1 MDLDALYEAVFAA
14 PGDDGPRLVLAD
26 ALQEVGDPRGE
37 FLSLSLQSRRTQ
49 RSERR
54 LAKLLERHRA
64 GFLRGLA
71 PMIMPAHEK
80 WERGF
85 LSEASLLL
93 EGLHVDTPDL
103 ATLEKVEVL
112 YSPAAPLELSSP
124 HMRSLREVTMAPLTA
139 VSALFDAPR
148 PLGIEHVGL
157 SGPGDLNAWLPSFTE
172 TIGQAR
178 SLPKLTRL
186 VLRSSRANFDETD
199 WLWKL
204 PVLGRLR
211 SLEFDGSFRGVPL
224 MNVLP
229 MLRQLE
235 TVPGSVVFSGVGIT
249 MKVRSADG
257 FRSLQV
263 EVEPPS
269 GVMVFA
275 AMLDTLSPDALDDL
289 TVTSTAPLDP
299 ALTGTL
305 RMAAKRLK
313 LTNLS
318 LPSAQSRMKWQV

>member
-1 MDLDALYEAVFAA
+1 MIDALYAAVFAA
-14 PGDDGPRLVLAD
+14 PADDGPRLVLAD
-26 ALQEVGDPRGE
+26 ALQEAGDPRGE
-37 FLSLSLQSRRTQ
+37 FLSLALQPRRTQ

-54 LAKLLERHRA
+54 MGKLLERHRTA
-64 GFLRGLA
+64 FLRGLA
-71 PMIMPAHEK
+71 PMVMPGAEK

-103 ATLEKVEVL
+103 ATLEKVEIL
-112 YSPAAPLELSSP
+112 YSPAPPLELASP
-124 HMRSLREVTMAPLTA
+124 HMRGLREVTMAPLTA
-139 VSALFDAPR
+139 VPVLFDAPR
-148 PLGIEHVGL
+148 PLAITHVGL
-157 SGPGDLNAWLPSFTE
+157 AGPGDLNAWLPSFTE
-172 TIGQAR
+172 RIGVAA
-178 SLPKLTRL
+178 SLPKLERL
-186 VLRSSRANFDETD
+186 TLRASRANFDETD
-199 WLWKL
+199 WLWRL
-204 PVLGRLR
+204 PLLGRLR

-229 MLRQLE
+229 LLRQLE
-235 TVPGSVVFSGVGIT
+235 IVPASITFYGVGLSL
-249 MKVRSADG
+249 KVRAADR

-263 EVEPPS
+263 EVEPPT

-275 AMLDTLSPDALDDL
+275 AMLDTLTPDALDEL
-289 TVTSTAPLDP
+289 TVTSLAPLDP

-313 LTNLS
+313 LTNLA